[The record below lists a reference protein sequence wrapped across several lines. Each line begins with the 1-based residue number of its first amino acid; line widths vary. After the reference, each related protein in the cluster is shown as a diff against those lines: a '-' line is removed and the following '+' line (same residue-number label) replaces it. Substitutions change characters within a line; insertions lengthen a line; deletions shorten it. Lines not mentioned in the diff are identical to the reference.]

1 MSGAGGFSLYLPQA
15 LKVGVTPVMVKE
27 VVYQSC
33 DYLGFA
39 KMLPFLNIVNEE
51 LEKQNV
57 ALPLPSQK
65 TTTMDNRLEKGAHTQ
80 RIILVI
86 I

>member
-1 MSGAGGFSLYLPQA
+1 MSGAGCCFILPQA
-15 LKVGVTPVMVKE
+15 LQVGLTPVMVKE

-51 LEKQNV
+51 LEKQNI

-65 TTTMDNRLEKGAHTQ
+65 RQQG
-80 RIILVI
+80 IIV
-86 I
+86 